1 MRRPFLLVRSAGR
14 GHRKAWWHLL
24 VWVNEFLL
32 AVSRN
37 PADGLKCIREAL
49 PGLLQAQIA
58 LVERIGA
65 DRFAIPEVGVA
76 FARTST

>member
-1 MRRPFLLVRSAGR
+1 
-14 GHRKAWWHLL
+14 

-65 DRFAIPEVGVA
+65 DRFAIPEVGIS
-76 FARTST
+76 FART